1 MEFFD
6 LIRDR
11 YSVRKYADKPV
22 EQEKL
27 NKILAAGAAAPTAKN
42 LQPQR
47 IYVLESKE
55 AIEKIRG
62 ITRCAFNAPVVL
74 MVCGNKEEAWVNP
87 FNNRSSAEMDCS
99 IVTTQMMLQAQEL
112 GLGTCWVCWF
122 DTALTK
128 ETFGIPE
135 NEEVFALLPLGYP
148 AEVSKPSFM
157 HESRK
162 ALEETV
168 VRL

>member
-42 LQPQR
+42 LQPQC
-47 IYVLESKE
+47 IYVLESQE

-62 ITRCAFNAPVVL
+62 ITRCAFNASVVL

-122 DTALTK
+122 DTEETK
-128 ETFGIPE
+128 KAFGIPE
-135 NEEVFALLPLGYP
+135 NQEVFALLPLGYP
-148 AEVSKPSFM
+148 AEESKPSAM
-157 HESRK
+157 HDSRK
-162 ALEETV
+162 PLEETV

>member
-1 MEFFD
+1 MELFD

-22 EQEKL
+22 EQDKL
-27 NKILAAGAAAPTAKN
+27 EKILAAGAAAPTAKN

-47 IYVLESKE
+47 IYVLESE
-55 AIEKIRG
+55 QALAKIRD

-74 MVCGNKEEAWVNP
+74 MVCGSKEEAWVNP
-87 FNNRSSAEMDCS
+87 FNGRSSAEMDCS
-99 IVTTQMMLQAQEL
+99 IVTTQMMLQAQAL

-122 DTALTK
+122 DVEQTK
-128 ETFGIPE
+128 QAFRIPE
-135 NEEVFALLPLGYP
+135 DQELYALLPLGYP
-148 AEVSKPSFM
+148 AEESKPSAM
-157 HESRK
+157 HDSRK
-162 ALEETV
+162 PLEETV

>member
-1 MEFFD
+1 MNFLE
-6 LIRDR
+6 LTKAR

-27 NKILAAGAAAPTAKN
+27 EQILAAGATAPTAKN
-42 LQPQR
+42 QQPQR

-55 AIEKIRG
+55 AIETIRG

-74 MVCGNKEEAWVNP
+74 LVCGDKEQAWTNP
-87 FNNRSSAEMDCS
+87 FNDRNSAEMDCS

-128 ETFGIPE
+128 QTFNIPE

-148 AEVSKPSFM
+148 AESSKPSSM
-157 HESRK
+157 HDSRK

>member
-1 MEFFD
+1 MNFLE
-6 LIRDR
+6 LTKAR

-27 NKILAAGAAAPTAKN
+27 EQILAAGATAPTAKN
-42 LQPQR
+42 QQPQR

-55 AIEKIRG
+55 AIETIRG

-74 MVCGNKEEAWVNP
+74 LVCGDKEQAWTNP
-87 FNNRSSAEMDCS
+87 FNDRNSAEMDCS

-122 DTALTK
+122 DTESTK
-128 ETFGIPE
+128 KAFHIPE
-135 NEEVFALLPLGYP
+135 TQEVFALLPLGYP
-148 AEVSKPSFM
+148 AEESKPSAM
-157 HESRK
+157 HDSRK

>member
-1 MEFFD
+1 ME
-6 LIRDR
+6 LLELAKAR
-11 YSVRKYADKPV
+11 YSVRKFAEKPV
-22 EQEKL
+22 EEEKL
-27 NKILAAGAAAPTAKN
+27 QKVLAAGACAPTAKN
-42 LQPQR
+42 QQPQK
-47 IYVLESKE
+47 IYVLESPE
-55 AIEKIRG
+55 AVEKIRD

-74 MVCGNKEEAWVNP
+74 MVCGCKDQAWVNP
-87 FNNRSSAEMDCS
+87 FNDRSSAEMDCS

-122 DTALTK
+122 DTKQTK
-128 ETFGIPE
+128 EAFNIPE

-148 AEVSKPSFM
+148 AESSHPSSM
-157 HESRK
+157 HDSRK

>member
-1 MEFFD
+1 MNFLE
-6 LIRDR
+6 LTKER

-22 EQEKL
+22 EQDKL
-27 NKILAAGAAAPTAKN
+27 EKILAAGATAPTAKN

-47 IYVLESKE
+47 IYVLESPE
-55 AIEKIRG
+55 ALEKIRG

-74 MVCGNKEEAWVNP
+74 MVCGDKEEAWVNP
-87 FNNRSSAEMDCS
+87 FNGRSSAEMDCS

-128 ETFGIPE
+128 QTFNIPE
-135 NEEVFALLPLGYP
+135 NETGFPD
-148 AEVSKPSFM
+148 
-157 HESRK
+157 SRK
-162 ALEETV
+162 SGA
-168 VRL
+168 VRPAAPGLSRRGEQARRYA

>member
-1 MEFFD
+1 ME
-6 LIRDR
+6 LLELAKAR
-11 YSVRKYADKPV
+11 YSVRKFAEKPV
-22 EQEKL
+22 EEEKL
-27 NKILAAGAAAPTAKN
+27 QKVLAAGACAPTAKN
-42 LQPQR
+42 QQPQK
-47 IYVLESKE
+47 IYVLESE
-55 AIEKIRG
+55 DAIGKIRG

-74 MVCGNKEEAWVNP
+74 MVCGCKDQAWVNP
-87 FNNRSSAEMDCS
+87 FNDRSSAEMDCS

-122 DTALTK
+122 DTKQTK
-128 ETFGIPE
+128 EAFNIPE

-148 AEVSKPSFM
+148 AESSHPSSM
-157 HESRK
+157 HDSRK

>member
-27 NKILAAGAAAPTAKN
+27 NKILTAGAAAPTAKN

-47 IYVLESKE
+47 IYVLESAE

-122 DTALTK
+122 DTELTK
-128 ETFGIPE
+128 KTFNIPE
-135 NEEVFALLPLGYP
+135 NQEVFALLPLGYP
-148 AEVSKPSFM
+148 AEVSKPSAM
-157 HESRK
+157 HDSRK

-168 VRL
+168 VTL

>member
-1 MEFFD
+1 MEFSD
-6 LIRDR
+6 LIRSR

-22 EQEKL
+22 EPEKL
-27 NKILAAGAAAPTAKN
+27 EKILAAGATAPTAKN
-42 LQPQR
+42 QQPQR

-55 AIEKIRG
+55 AIETIRG

-74 MVCGNKEEAWVNP
+74 MVCGDKEAAWTNP
-87 FNNRSSAEMDCS
+87 FNDRNSAEMDCS

-122 DTALTK
+122 DTAETK
-128 ETFGIPE
+128 KAFRIPDNQE
-135 NEEVFALLPLGYP
+135 IFALLPLGYP
-148 AEVSKPSFM
+148 AEESKPSSM
-157 HESRK
+157 HDSRK

>member
-1 MEFFD
+1 MNFLE
-6 LIRDR
+6 LTKAR

-22 EQEKL
+22 EPEKL
-27 NKILAAGAAAPTAKN
+27 EQILAAGATAPTAKN
-42 LQPQR
+42 QQPQH

-55 AIEKIRG
+55 AIETIRG

-74 MVCGNKEEAWVNP
+74 LVCGDKEQAWTNP
-87 FNNRSSAEMDCS
+87 FNDRNSAEMDCS

-122 DTALTK
+122 DTAATK
-128 ETFGIPE
+128 QAFQIPE
-135 NEEVFALLPLGYP
+135 TQEVYALLPLGYP
-148 AEVSKPSFM
+148 AEESKPSSL
-157 HESRK
+157 HDSRK

>member
-1 MEFFD
+1 MELFE
-6 LIRDR
+6 LAKAR
-11 YSVRKYADKPV
+11 YSVRKFADKPV
-22 EQEKL
+22 EEEKL
-27 NKILAAGAAAPTAKN
+27 QKVLAAGALAPTAKN
-42 LQPQR
+42 QQPQK
-47 IYVLESKE
+47 IYVLESAE

-74 MVCGNKEEAWVNP
+74 LVCGCKDQAWVNP
-87 FNNRSSAEMDCS
+87 FNDRSSAEMDCS

-128 ETFGIPE
+128 QTFGIPE

-148 AEVSKPSFM
+148 AEVSKPSSM

>member
-1 MEFFD
+1 MEFME
-6 LIRDR
+6 LICAR

-22 EQEKL
+22 EAEKL
-27 NKILAAGAAAPTAKN
+27 QKVLEAGACAPTAKN
-42 LQPQR
+42 QQPQH
-47 IYVLESKE
+47 IYVLKSEE
-55 AIEKIRG
+55 AVAKMRE
-62 ITRCAFNAPVVL
+62 ITRCAFDAPVVL
-74 MVCGNKEEAWVNP
+74 LVCGDKEKAWTNP
-87 FNNRSSAEMDCS
+87 FNDRNSAEMDCS

-128 ETFGIPE
+128 QTFNIPE

-148 AEVSKPSFM
+148 AESSKPSSM
-157 HESRK
+157 HDSRK

>member
-1 MEFFD
+1 ME
-6 LIRDR
+6 LLELAKAR
-11 YSVRKYADKPV
+11 YSVRKFAEKPV
-22 EQEKL
+22 EEEKL
-27 NKILAAGAAAPTAKN
+27 QKVLAAGACAPTAKN
-42 LQPQR
+42 QQPQK
-47 IYVLESKE
+47 IYVLESE
-55 AIEKIRG
+55 DAVEKIRG

-74 MVCGNKEEAWVNP
+74 MVCGCKDQAWVNP
-87 FNNRSSAEMDCS
+87 FNDRSSAEMDCS

-122 DTALTK
+122 DTKQTK
-128 ETFGIPE
+128 EAFNIPE

-148 AEVSKPSFM
+148 AESSHPSSM
-157 HESRK
+157 HDSRK

>member
-1 MEFFD
+1 ME
-6 LIRDR
+6 LLELAKAR
-11 YSVRKYADKPV
+11 YSVRKFAEKPV
-22 EQEKL
+22 EEEKL
-27 NKILAAGAAAPTAKN
+27 QKVLAAGACAPTTKN
-42 LQPQR
+42 QQPQK
-47 IYVLESKE
+47 IYVLESE
-55 AIEKIRG
+55 DAIEKIRG

-74 MVCGNKEEAWVNP
+74 MVCGCKDQAWVNP
-87 FNNRSSAEMDCS
+87 FNDRSSAEMDCS

-122 DTALTK
+122 DTKQTK
-128 ETFGIPE
+128 EAFNIPE

-148 AEVSKPSFM
+148 AESSHPSSM
-157 HESRK
+157 HDSRK

>member
-1 MEFFD
+1 ME
-6 LIRDR
+6 LLELAKAR
-11 YSVRKYADKPV
+11 YSVRKFAEKPV
-22 EQEKL
+22 EEEKL
-27 NKILAAGAAAPTAKN
+27 QKVLAAGACAPTAKN
-42 LQPQR
+42 QQPQK
-47 IYVLESKE
+47 IYVLESE
-55 AIEKIRG
+55 DAIEKIRG

-74 MVCGNKEEAWVNP
+74 MVCGCKDQAWINP
-87 FNNRSSAEMDCS
+87 FNDRSSAEMDCS

-122 DTALTK
+122 DTKQTK
-128 ETFGIPE
+128 EAFNIPE

-148 AEVSKPSFM
+148 AESSHPSSM
-157 HESRK
+157 HDSRK

>member
-1 MEFFD
+1 MELFE
-6 LIRDR
+6 LAKAR
-11 YSVRKYADKPV
+11 YSVRKFADKPV
-22 EQEKL
+22 EEEKL
-27 NKILAAGAAAPTAKN
+27 QKVLAAGALAPTAKN
-42 LQPQR
+42 QQPQK
-47 IYVLESKE
+47 IYVLESAE

-74 MVCGNKEEAWVNP
+74 LVCGCKDQAWVNP
-87 FNNRSSAEMDCS
+87 FNDRSSAEMDCS

-128 ETFGIPE
+128 QTFNIPE

-148 AEVSKPSFM
+148 AESSKPSSM
-157 HESRK
+157 HDSRK

>member
-1 MEFFD
+1 ME
-6 LIRDR
+6 LLELAKAR
-11 YSVRKYADKPV
+11 YSVRKFAEKPV
-22 EQEKL
+22 EEEKL
-27 NKILAAGAAAPTAKN
+27 QKVLAAGACAPTAKN
-42 LQPQR
+42 QQPQK
-47 IYVLESKE
+47 IYVLESPE
-55 AIEKIRG
+55 AVEKIRG

-74 MVCGNKEEAWVNP
+74 MVCGCKDQAWVNP
-87 FNNRSSAEMDCS
+87 FNDRSSAEMDCS

-122 DTALTK
+122 DTKKTK
-128 ETFGIPE
+128 EAFNIPE

-148 AEVSKPSFM
+148 AESSHPSSM
-157 HESRK
+157 HDSRK

>member
-1 MEFFD
+1 MNFLE
-6 LIRDR
+6 LTKAR

-22 EQEKL
+22 EPEKL
-27 NKILAAGAAAPTAKN
+27 EQILAAGATAPTAKN
-42 LQPQR
+42 QQPQH

-55 AIEKIRG
+55 AIETIRG
-62 ITRCAFNAPVVL
+62 ITRCAVNAPVVL
-74 MVCGNKEEAWVNP
+74 LVCGDKEQAWTNP
-87 FNNRSSAEMDCS
+87 FNGRNSAEMDCS

-122 DTALTK
+122 DTEQTK
-128 ETFGIPE
+128 QAFNIPATQ
-135 NEEVFALLPLGYP
+135 EVFALLPLGYP
-148 AEVSKPSFM
+148 AEESKPAAM
-157 HESRK
+157 HDSRK

>member
-1 MEFFD
+1 MNFLE
-6 LIRDR
+6 LTKAR

-22 EQEKL
+22 EPEKL
-27 NKILAAGAAAPTAKN
+27 EQILAAGATAPTAKN
-42 LQPQR
+42 QQPQH

-55 AIEKIRG
+55 AIETIRG

-74 MVCGNKEEAWVNP
+74 LVCGDQEQAWTNP
-87 FNNRSSAEMDCS
+87 FTGRNSAEMDCS

-122 DTALTK
+122 DTEQTK
-128 ETFGIPE
+128 QAFNIPATQ
-135 NEEVFALLPLGYP
+135 EVFALLPLGYP
-148 AEVSKPSFM
+148 AEESKPAAM
-157 HESRK
+157 HDSRK

>member
-1 MEFFD
+1 
-6 LIRDR
+6 
-11 YSVRKYADKPV
+11 
-22 EQEKL
+22 
-27 NKILAAGAAAPTAKN
+27 
-42 LQPQR
+42 
-47 IYVLESKE
+47 
-55 AIEKIRG
+55 
-62 ITRCAFNAPVVL
+62 
-74 MVCGNKEEAWVNP
+74 
-87 FNNRSSAEMDCS
+87 MDCS

-128 ETFGIPE
+128 QTFGIPE

-148 AEVSKPSFM
+148 AEVSKPSSM

>member
-1 MEFFD
+1 MELFE
-6 LIRDR
+6 LAKAR
-11 YSVRKYADKPV
+11 YSVRKFADKPV
-22 EQEKL
+22 EEEKL
-27 NKILAAGAAAPTAKN
+27 QKVLAAGACAPTAKN
-42 LQPQR
+42 QQPQK
-47 IYVLESKE
+47 IYVLESPE
-55 AIEKIRG
+55 AVEKIRG

-74 MVCGNKEEAWVNP
+74 MVCGCKDQAWVNP
-87 FNNRSSAEMDCS
+87 FNDRSSAEMDCS

-122 DTALTK
+122 DTKQTK
-128 ETFGIPE
+128 EAFNIPE

-148 AEVSKPSFM
+148 AESSHPSSM
-157 HESRK
+157 HDSRK

>member
-1 MEFFD
+1 ME
-6 LIRDR
+6 LLELAKAR
-11 YSVRKYADKPV
+11 YSVRKFAEKPV
-22 EQEKL
+22 EEEKL
-27 NKILAAGAAAPTAKN
+27 QKVLAAGACAPTAKN
-42 LQPQR
+42 QQPQK
-47 IYVLESKE
+47 IYVLESE
-55 AIEKIRG
+55 DAIEKIRG

-74 MVCGNKEEAWVNP
+74 MVCGCKDQAWVNP
-87 FNNRSSAEMDCS
+87 FNDRSSAEMDCS

-122 DTALTK
+122 DTKQTK
-128 ETFGIPE
+128 EAFNIPE

-148 AEVSKPSFM
+148 AESSYPSSM
-157 HESRK
+157 HDSRK